1 MLQLMR
7 NESTLAPMRDMFNTF
22 ADGFAGSALST
33 NLPLDINET
42 PDQFQILASV
52 PGLTKDQIDLE
63 IDGGVLTLSTSVC
76 CQTTE
81 NVAAGEDP
89 CGCQVPEADGT
100 TVLRKER
107 SQVSA
112 SRSIRLPVDVDEDS
126 INASLENG
134 VLTIT
139 VAKPDAQTPRKL
151 QID

>member
-7 NESTLAPMRDMFNTF
+7 NESTRSPMRDMFNTF
-22 ADGFAGSALST
+22 ADGFAGSALPT
-33 NLPLDINET
+33 NLPLDIHEM
-42 PDQFQILASV
+42 PGSFEILASV

-63 IDGGVLTLSTSVC
+63 LDGGVLTLSTNVC

-81 NVAAGEDP
+81 IPAVDADP
-89 CGCQVPEADGT
+89 CGCQTPDTEGN

-107 SQVSA
+107 AQASA

-126 INASLENG
+126 ISASLENG

-139 VAKPDAQTPRKL
+139 VTKPDVQTPRKL

>member
-7 NESTLAPMRDMFNTF
+7 NESTLSPMRDMFNTF

-33 NLPLDINET
+33 NLPLDIHEM
-42 PDQFQILASV
+42 PDRFEILASV

-63 IDGGVLTLSTSVC
+63 LDGGVLTLSTNVC
-76 CQTTE
+76 CTTME
-81 NVAAGEDP
+81 GPAADVDS
-89 CGCQVPEADGT
+89 CGCDAPDAEGT

-107 SQVSA
+107 NQVSS
-112 SRSIRLPVDVDEDS
+112 SRSVRLPVDVDEDS
-126 INASLENG
+126 ISASLENG

-139 VAKPDAQTPRKL
+139 VTKPDVQTPRKL

>member
-1 MLQLMR
+1 
-7 NESTLAPMRDMFNTF
+7 MRDMFNTF
-22 ADGFAGSALST
+22 ADGFAGSALPT
-33 NLPLDINET
+33 NLPLDIHEM
-42 PDQFQILASV
+42 PGSFEILASV

-63 IDGGVLTLSTSVC
+63 LDGGVLTLSTNVC

-81 NVAAGEDP
+81 IPAVNADP
-89 CGCQVPEADGT
+89 CGCQTPDTEGN

-107 SQVSA
+107 ALASA

-126 INASLENG
+126 ISASLENG

-139 VAKPDAQTPRKL
+139 VTKPDVQTPRKL

>member
-7 NESTLAPMRDMFNTF
+7 NESTLSPMRDMFNTF
-22 ADGFAGSALST
+22 ADGFAGSALATKLS
-33 NLPLDINET
+33 LDIHEM
-42 PDQFQILASV
+42 PDKFEILASV
-52 PGLTKDQIDLE
+52 PGLTRDQIDLE
-63 IDGGVLTLSTSVC
+63 LDGGVLTLSTRVS

-81 NVAAGEDP
+81 GPAVDQTP
-89 CGCQVPEADGT
+89 DADGN

-107 SQVSA
+107 TQLSA
-112 SRSIRLPVDVDEDS
+112 SRRIRLPVDVDEDS

-139 VAKPDAQTPRKL
+139 VTKPDVQTPRKL

>member
-7 NESTLAPMRDMFNTF
+7 NESTRSPMRDMFNTF
-22 ADGFAGSALST
+22 ADGFAGSALPT
-33 NLPLDINET
+33 NLPLDIHEM
-42 PDQFQILASV
+42 PGSFEILASV

-63 IDGGVLTLSTSVC
+63 LDGGVLTLSTNVC

-81 NVAAGEDP
+81 IPAVNADP
-89 CGCQVPEADGT
+89 CGCQTPDTEGN

-107 SQVSA
+107 ALASA

-126 INASLENG
+126 ISASLENG

-139 VAKPDAQTPRKL
+139 VTKPDVQTPRKL